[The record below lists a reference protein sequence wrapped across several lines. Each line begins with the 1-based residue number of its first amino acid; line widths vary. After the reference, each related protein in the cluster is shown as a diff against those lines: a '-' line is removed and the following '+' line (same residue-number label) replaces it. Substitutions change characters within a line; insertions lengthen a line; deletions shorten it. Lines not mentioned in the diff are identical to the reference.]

1 MDKIFQALAKIQNP
15 IARIIFIILALG
27 AVGITVFFGTGC
39 AYKFHA
45 DSIDNVTQEF
55 SVKGGAK

>member
-1 MDKIFQALAKIQNP
+1 MDKLKEFLKGKP
-15 IARIIFIILALG
+15 WYVKVIILLSAAAL
-27 AVGITVFFGTGC
+27 IYFNSGC

-55 SVKGGAK
+55 LLKNKE

>member
-1 MDKIFQALAKIQNP
+1 MNKLKEFLKGKP
-15 IARIIFIILALG
+15 WYVKLIILIALS
-27 AVGITVFFGTGC
+27 ALVYFNSGC

-55 SVKGGAK
+55 LLKNKE

>member
-15 IARIIFIILALG
+15 IARIIFIILTLG
-27 AVGITVFFGTGC
+27 AVGITVFFSTGC

-45 DSIDNVTQEF
+45 DSIDNVTQELF
-55 SVKGGAK
+55 VKGGEK